1 MLKLNLQ
8 TFAGAS
14 NGRYFLIE
22 VNTGTDAAPVWTKV
36 GGQRDASLEQAKDT
50 MDTTSKTSANGYK
63 EKDHGLKEWS
73 VEFDSLFVKSEAGY
87 TALQNAFDQDKDINI
102 RITDGTGTGQP
113 VAWKS
118 GKGIITK
125 INTELPYEKEATYSV
140 SVEGNGPLT

>member
-14 NGRYFLIE
+14 NGRYFYVD

-36 GGQRDASLEQAKDT
+36 GGQRDASLEMSKDAIE
-50 MDTTSKTSANGYK
+50 TTSKTSANGYK

-73 VEFDSLFVKSEAGY
+73 IEFDSLFVKSEAGY
-87 TALQNAFDQDKDINI
+87 VALLAAFDQDKDISI
-102 RITDGTGTGQP
+102 RISDGTGTGSA
-113 VAWKS
+113 VAWKT

>member
-14 NGRYFLIE
+14 NGRYFYID
-22 VNTGTDAAPVWTKV
+22 VNTGTDVSPVWTKA
-36 GGQRDASLEQAKDT
+36 GGQRDASLEYSKDAI
-50 MDTTSKTSANGYK
+50 DTTSKTSANGYK

-73 VEFDSLFVKSEAGY
+73 IEFDALFVKNE
-87 TALQNAFDQDKDINI
+87 TAFAALVTAFDTDKDIQI
-102 RITDGTGTGQP
+102 RISDGTGTGSA
-113 VAWKS
+113 VSWKS

-125 INTELPYEKEATYSV
+125 INNEFPYEKEATYSV